1 MKHKIL
7 FMMPAMLN
15 GGAEKV
21 LIDILKH
28 FDYTKYNVSLLLE
41 CKDGP
46 YISDIPDKVELIYLH
61 KKNLWIERLYR
72 YMIMFHCKW
81 LVYQILCRVPL
92 LWSLKGRRFDTIV
105 SFMEGM
111 AVKMHSYIY
120 NKANKNISW
129 VHIDLKKK
137 HWSLDFF
144 CNEQE
149 ESNCYQKMDKIVF
162 VSQDARD
169 RFREIFTIDDNKLA
183 VIYNLID
190 CDEIRKLADS
200 KIVKKNKF
208 TICMVG
214 RLNQQK
220 RYDRALEVAREL
232 KEAGYNLEFWILGD
246 GEQMTKLRD
255 KVKEYALEDYFLLKG
270 FIKPPY
276 PYMKQSDILLISSES
291 EGFSLVAC
299 EAFCLG
305 VPVVSTKTSGPTELI
320 NKSEAGLLVDEKID
334 DIYKGLKYMIDN
346 KVLREE
352 CSINALAFMNSFN
365 VQSKMREIYHLIN

>member
-7 FMMPAMLN
+7 FVMPAMLN

-144 CNEQE
+144 SNEQE

-190 CDEIRKLADS
+190 YDEIRKLADS

-220 RYDRALEVAREL
+220 RYDRALEAISMLKNDHYNFEL
-232 KEAGYNLEFWILGD
+232 WILGS
-246 GEQMTKLRD
+246 GELETSLRK
-255 KVKEYALEDYFLLKG
+255 KVQEKNLTNVVSFKG
-270 FIKPPY
+270 FIKPVY
-276 PYMKQSDILLISSES
+276 PYLKVADLLLNTSES
-291 EGFSLVAC
+291 EGYPLTIC
-299 EAFCLG
+299 EALCLG
-305 VPVVSTKTSGPTELI
+305 RPVVATNITGANELI
-320 NKSEAGLLVDEKID
+320 TASGAGILVDEDPIS
-334 DIYKGLKYMIDN
+334 IYKGLKQIMNDTA
-346 KVLREE
+346 LRKEYSE
-352 CSINALAFMNSFN
+352 KAVRYAQSFS
-365 VQSKMREIYHLIN
+365 VQESMKNIYRFI

>member
-1 MKHKIL
+1 MRRNIL
-7 FMMPAMLN
+7 FLMPAMLN

-72 YMIMFHCKW
+72 YMIMLHCKW
-81 LVYQILCRVPL
+81 LIYQILCRIPL

-120 NKANKNISW
+120 DKANRNISW

-144 CNEQE
+144 SNEQE

-220 RYDRALEVAREL
+220 RYDRALEAISMLKNDHYDFEL
-232 KEAGYNLEFWILGD
+232 WILGS
-246 GEQMTKLRD
+246 GELETSLHK
-255 KVKEYALEDYFLLKG
+255 KVQEKNLTNIVSFKG
-270 FIKPPY
+270 FIKPVY
-276 PYMKQSDILLISSES
+276 PYLKVADLLLNTSES
-291 EGFSLVAC
+291 EGYPLTIC
-299 EAFCLG
+299 EALCLG
-305 VPVVSTKTSGPTELI
+305 CPVVATNITGANELI
-320 NKSEAGLLVDEKID
+320 TASGAGILVDED
-334 DIYKGLKYMIDN
+334 PVSIYQGLKQIMNDTA
-346 KVLREE
+346 LRKEYSE
-352 CSINALAFMNSFN
+352 KAVRYARSFS
-365 VQSKMREIYHLIN
+365 VQESMKNIYRLI

>member
-7 FMMPAMLN
+7 FVMPAMLN

-28 FDYTKYNVSLLLE
+28 FDNTKYNVSLLLE
-41 CKDGP
+41 CKEGP
-46 YISDIPDKVELIYLH
+46 YINDIPNEVELIYLH

-72 YMIMFHCKW
+72 YMIMLHCKW
-81 LVYQILCRVPL
+81 LVYQILCRIPL
-92 LWSLKGRRFDTIV
+92 SWSLKGRHFDTIV

-111 AVKMHSYIY
+111 AVKMHSYISD
-120 NKANKNISW
+120 KADRNISW
-129 VHIDLKKK
+129 VHIDFKKK

-144 CNEQE
+144 NDDKE
-149 ESNCYQKMDKIVF
+149 EYECYQKMDKIIF
-162 VSQDARD
+162 VSRDARD
-169 RFREIFTIDDNKLA
+169 RFKEIYKFDDNKFE
-183 VIYNLID
+183 VVYNLID
-190 CDEIRKLADS
+190 CDEIKKLADS
-200 KIVKKNKF
+200 KFVKKNKF

-220 RYDRALEVAREL
+220 RYDRALEVARKL
-232 KEAGYNLEFWILGD
+232 KETGYNLEFWILGD

-255 KVKEYALEDYFLLKG
+255 KVKEYNLEDYFFLKG

-320 NKSEAGLLVDEKID
+320 KSSKAGLLVNENID
-334 DIYKGLKYMIDN
+334 DIYMGLKYMIDN
-346 KVLREE
+346 ESFRDE
-352 CSINALAFMNSFN
+352 CSVNALDFANTFN
-365 VQSKMREIYHLIN
+365 ICSKMKEIYSLL

>member
-1 MKHKIL
+1 MKRNVL
-7 FMMPAMLN
+7 FIMPAMLN

-21 LIDILKH
+21 LIDILKN

-41 CKDGP
+41 CKEGP
-46 YISDIPDKVELIYLH
+46 YINDIPDEVELIYLH
-61 KKNLWIERLYR
+61 KKNLWIERFYR
-72 YMIMFHCKW
+72 YMIMLHCKW
-81 LVYQILCRVPL
+81 LVYQVLCRLPL
-92 LWSLKGRRFDTIV
+92 LWSLKERRFDTIV

-111 AVKMHSYIY
+111 AVRMHSYIY
-120 NKANKNISW
+120 DKADRNISW
-129 VHIDLKKK
+129 VHIDFKKK

-144 CNEQE
+144 SDEQE
-149 ESNCYQKMDKIVF
+149 EYECYQKMDKIIF
-162 VSQDARD
+162 VSRDAKD
-169 RFREIFTIDDNKLA
+169 KFKEIFKFDDYKLE
-183 VIYNLID
+183 VVYNLID
-190 CDEIRKLADS
+190 CDEIKKLADS
-200 KIVKKNKF
+200 KIVEKKKF

-220 RYDRALEVAREL
+220 RYDRALEVACKL
-232 KEAGYNLEFWILGD
+232 KETGYNLEFWVLGD

-255 KVKEYALEDYFLLKG
+255 KVKEYDLEDYFFLKG

-320 NKSEAGLLVDEKID
+320 KSSKAGLLVNENID
-334 DIYKGLKYMIDN
+334 DIYMGLKYMIDN
-346 KVLREE
+346 ESFRDE
-352 CSINALAFMNSFN
+352 CSVNALDFANTFN
-365 VQSKMREIYHLIN
+365 ICSKMKEIYSLL

>member
-28 FDYTKYNVSLLLE
+28 FDYNKYNVSLLLE
-41 CKDGP
+41 CKEGP
-46 YISDIPDKVELIYLH
+46 YINDIPDEVELIYLH

-72 YMIMFHCKW
+72 YMIMLHCKW
-81 LVYQILCRVPL
+81 LVYQILCRIPL
-92 LWSLKGRRFDTIV
+92 SWSLKGRHFDTII

-111 AVKMHSYIY
+111 AVRMHSYIY
-120 NKANKNISW
+120 DKADRNISW
-129 VHIDLKKK
+129 VHIDFKKK

-144 CNEQE
+144 NNEQDE
-149 ESNCYQKMDKIVF
+149 YECYQNMDKIIF
-162 VSQDARD
+162 VSRDAGY
-169 RFREIFTIDDNKLA
+169 RFKEIFKFDENKFE
-183 VIYNLID
+183 VVYNLID
-190 CDEIRKLADS
+190 CDEIKKLADS

-214 RLNQQK
+214 RLNHQK
-220 RYDRALEVAREL
+220 RYDRALEVARKL
-232 KEAGYNLEFWILGD
+232 KETGYNLEFWILGD
-246 GEQMTKLRD
+246 GEQMTRLRD
-255 KVKEYALEDYFLLKG
+255 KVKEYDLEDYFLLKG

-320 NKSEAGLLVDEKID
+320 KSSKAGLLVNENID
-334 DIYKGLKYMIDN
+334 DIYMGLKYMIDN
-346 KVLREE
+346 ESFRNE
-352 CSINALAFMNSFN
+352 CSVNALDFANTFN
-365 VQSKMREIYHLIN
+365 ICSKMEEIYSLL

>member
-61 KKNLWIERLYR
+61 KKNLWIESLYR

-81 LVYQILCRVPL
+81 LVYQILCRIPL
-92 LWSLKGRRFDTIV
+92 LWNLKGRRFDTII

-120 NKANKNISW
+120 DKANRNISW

-144 CNEQE
+144 NNEQE

-220 RYDRALEVAREL
+220 RYDRALEAISMLKNDYYDFEL
-232 KEAGYNLEFWILGD
+232 WILGS
-246 GEQMTKLRD
+246 GELETSLHK
-255 KVKEYALEDYFLLKG
+255 KVQEKNLTNIVSFKG
-270 FIKPPY
+270 FIKPVY
-276 PYMKQSDILLISSES
+276 PYLKVADLLLNTSES
-291 EGFSLVAC
+291 EGYPLTIC
-299 EAFCLG
+299 EALCLG
-305 VPVVSTKTSGPTELI
+305 CPVVATNITGANELI
-320 NKSEAGLLVDEKID
+320 TASGAGILVDED
-334 DIYKGLKYMIDN
+334 PVSIYQGLKQIMNDT
-346 KVLREE
+346 
-352 CSINALAFMNSFN
+352 ALGKEYSEKAVRYARSFS
-365 VQSKMREIYHLIN
+365 VQESMKNIYRLI

>member
-1 MKHKIL
+1 MKRNVL
-7 FMMPAMLN
+7 FIMPAMLN

-28 FDYTKYNVSLLLE
+28 FDYTQYNVSLLLE
-41 CKDGP
+41 CKEGP
-46 YISDIPDKVELIYLH
+46 YINDIPDEVELIYLH

-72 YMIMFHCKW
+72 YMIMLHCKW
-81 LVYQILCRVPL
+81 LVYQILCRLPL
-92 LWSLKGRRFDTIV
+92 LWHLKGRHFDTIV

-111 AVKMHSYIY
+111 AVRMHSYISD
-120 NKANKNISW
+120 KADRNISW
-129 VHIDLKKK
+129 VHIDFKKK

-144 CNEQE
+144 SNEQE
-149 ESNCYQKMDKIVF
+149 EYECYHKMNKIIF
-162 VSQDARD
+162 VSQDAKD
-169 RFREIFTIDDNKLA
+169 RFKEIFKFEDHKLE
-183 VIYNLID
+183 VVYNLID

-220 RYDRALEVAREL
+220 RYDRALEVARKL
-232 KEAGYNLEFWILGD
+232 KGAGYNLEFWILGD
-246 GEQMTKLRD
+246 GEQMAKLRD
-255 KVKEYALEDYFLLKG
+255 KVKEYDLEDYFLLKG

-320 NKSEAGLLVDEKID
+320 KSSKAGLLVNENID
-334 DIYKGLKYMIDN
+334 DIYMGLKYMIDN
-346 KVLREE
+346 KAFRDE
-352 CSINALAFMNSFN
+352 CSINALEFAKTFET
-365 VQSKMREIYHLIN
+365 QLKMKEIYGLI

>member
-1 MKHKIL
+1 MKRNIL
-7 FMMPAMLN
+7 FIMPAMLN

-28 FDYTKYNVSLLLE
+28 FDNTKYNVSLLLE
-41 CKDGP
+41 CKEGP
-46 YISDIPDKVELIYLH
+46 YINDIPDEVELIYLH

-72 YMIMFHCKW
+72 YMIMLHCKW
-81 LVYQILCRVPL
+81 LVYQILCRLPL
-92 LWSLKGRRFDTIV
+92 LWHLKGRHFDTIV

-111 AVKMHSYIY
+111 AVRMHSYISD
-120 NKANKNISW
+120 KADRNISW
-129 VHIDLKKK
+129 VHIDFKKK

-144 CNEQE
+144 SNEQE
-149 ESNCYQKMDKIVF
+149 EYECYHKMNKIIF
-162 VSQDARD
+162 VSQDAKD
-169 RFREIFTIDDNKLA
+169 RFKEIFKFEDHKLE
-183 VIYNLID
+183 VVYNLID

-220 RYDRALEVAREL
+220 RYDRALEVARKL
-232 KEAGYNLEFWILGD
+232 KGAGYNLEFWILGD
-246 GEQMTKLRD
+246 GEQMAKLRD
-255 KVKEYALEDYFLLKG
+255 KVKEYDLEDYFLLKG

-320 NKSEAGLLVDEKID
+320 KSSKAGLLVNENID
-334 DIYKGLKYMIDN
+334 DIYMGLKYMIDN
-346 KVLREE
+346 KAFRDE
-352 CSINALAFMNSFN
+352 CSINALEFAKTFET
-365 VQSKMREIYHLIN
+365 QLKMKEIYGLI

>member
-1 MKHKIL
+1 
-7 FMMPAMLN
+7 MPAMLN

-28 FDYTKYNVSLLLE
+28 FDYTQYNVSLLLE
-41 CKDGP
+41 CKEGP
-46 YISDIPDKVELIYLH
+46 YINDIPDEVELIYLH

-72 YMIMFHCKW
+72 YMIMLHCKW
-81 LVYQILCRVPL
+81 LVYQILCRLPL
-92 LWSLKGRRFDTIV
+92 LWHLKGRHFDTIV

-111 AVKMHSYIY
+111 AVRMHSYISD
-120 NKANKNISW
+120 KADRNISW
-129 VHIDLKKK
+129 VHIDFKKK

-144 CNEQE
+144 SNEQE
-149 ESNCYQKMDKIVF
+149 EYECYHKMNKIIF
-162 VSQDARD
+162 VSQDAKD
-169 RFREIFTIDDNKLA
+169 RFKEIFKFEDHKLE
-183 VIYNLID
+183 VVYNLID

-220 RYDRALEVAREL
+220 RYDRALEVARKL
-232 KEAGYNLEFWILGD
+232 KGAGYNLEFWILGD
-246 GEQMTKLRD
+246 GEQMAKLRD
-255 KVKEYALEDYFLLKG
+255 KVKEYDLEDYFLLKG

-320 NKSEAGLLVDEKID
+320 KSSKAGLLVNENID
-334 DIYKGLKYMIDN
+334 DIYMGLKYMIDN
-346 KVLREE
+346 KAFRDE
-352 CSINALAFMNSFN
+352 CSINALEFAKTFET
-365 VQSKMREIYHLIN
+365 QLKMKEIYGLI